1 MYLPDIRNQSHRLI
15 TFSQR
20 GRSALPLRLSKNIC
34 SPTREFLRPHVV
46 ANFSPLAGDDVDDNG
61 GADERGYGVEGDD
74 TTLAWQIAD
83 KITYQSYY
91 RTAE

>member
-1 MYLPDIRNQSHRLI
+1 MYLPDIRNLSHRLV

-20 GRSALPLRLSKNIC
+20 GNIC

-46 ANFSPLAGDDVDDNG
+46 AKFLSLAGNDIDDNG

-83 KITYQSYY
+83 KITYQGNY
-91 RTAE
+91 RTTE

>member
-1 MYLPDIRNQSHRLI
+1 M
-15 TFSQR
+15 
-20 GRSALPLRLSKNIC
+20 
-34 SPTREFLRPHVV
+34 RPHV
-46 ANFSPLAGDDVDDNG
+46 AAKFSSLAGDDVDDNG

>member
-1 MYLPDIRNQSHRLI
+1 M
-15 TFSQR
+15 
-20 GRSALPLRLSKNIC
+20 
-34 SPTREFLRPHVV
+34 RPHV
-46 ANFSPLAGDDVDDNG
+46 AAKFLSLAGDDVDDNG

-83 KITYQSYY
+83 KITYQGYY

>member
-1 MYLPDIRNQSHRLI
+1 
-15 TFSQR
+15 
-20 GRSALPLRLSKNIC
+20 
-34 SPTREFLRPHVV
+34 LRPHVV
-46 ANFSPLAGDDVDDNG
+46 ANFLSLAGDDIDDNG

-83 KITYQSYY
+83 KITYQGYY

>member
-1 MYLPDIRNQSHRLI
+1 MYLPDIRNLSHRLV

-20 GRSALPLRLSKNIC
+20 GNIC

-46 ANFSPLAGDDVDDNG
+46 AKFSPLAGDDVDDNG
-61 GADERGYGVEGDD
+61 GADERGDGVEGDD

-83 KITYQSYY
+83 KITYQGYY